1 MPVQQAIEV
10 TERNILARN
19 LAELAVHLSGGEDL
33 TLLGALL
40 ETFQKGGF
48 LSEGEISPAA
58 PASTPALQTSRPV
71 AIVLAHP
78 EPHRLLGDAQQGS
91 DVVGSKRPHVSQP
104 NGQTLLVLL
113 ATVRFPNP
121 SLQVL
126 RAQPRFDRGGSSHLF
141 CTPLRSY
148 NALYLM
154 SIQYQPCLPRQV
166 HCRLAPRLSQPPSC
180 LLRRVP
186 VAGERK
192 KIRTFLRALFQQD
205 WVVYANTLL
214 GLAVLWDEW
223 EPNDFDP
230 TLLGDKRA

>member
-10 TERNILARN
+10 TERNFLARN

-33 TLLGALL
+33 TLLGARL

-58 PASTPALQTSRPV
+58 PASTPALQTSRPL

-91 DVVGSKRPHVSQP
+91 DVVGSKRPHGSQP

-154 SIQYQPCLPRQV
+154 SIKYD
-166 HCRLAPRLSQPPSC
+166 
-180 LLRRVP
+180 
-186 VAGERK
+186 
-192 KIRTFLRALFQQD
+192 LF
-205 WVVYANTLL
+205 
-214 GLAVLWDEW
+214 
-223 EPNDFDP
+223 
-230 TLLGDKRA
+230 